1 MIRSERRNLIR
12 MAAAALMAVMLAL
25 PLGGVAQDMP
35 TAGERSQ
42 IVRVLLSR
50 LGLTDRMDITLVS
63 PYSAATQEGA
73 NLHFQAGSELAL
85 IFRDG
90 AIYLYYEG
98 MSQLVGQSLTLK
110 RDAVENQDESG
121 FYLTNYPALYR
132 GDLQLDV
139 ADGRLRPILSLHVE
153 DYLLGVVP
161 YEMSEAFPLEA
172 LKAQAVA
179 ARTYALR
186 KQDVSKAYDLVDT
199 TNDQVFRGYLPGKG
213 QTERAIRETRGVCG
227 FYKGKLAQCY
237 YAASNGGQTE
247 LVETVWPTSE
257 DFGYYAFGD
266 DPYDV
271 ENPAS
276 VVRAL
281 EIKKAYTAGETAPYA
296 LRKLL
301 ASRLA
306 NALEARGYDAAP
318 ESVRVD
324 AVDSVTADTPENAQS
339 KRMTMLHMTVRV
351 SGRTRKDA
359 PVELMDSDTE
369 EVSLFEVQEPAEAP
383 AAFPASTTAEATP
396 AASATP
402 TPQPTPEPTPEP
414 IYGPFT
420 AIEETFTL
428 DIPIFP
434 DAESALGLDISG
446 NYDNELW
453 SVAESKTAYTIQA
466 RRYGHGVG
474 MSQRGA
480 QWMAGAYG
488 KTYQEILAFYYP
500 GLTLMRYAE
509 EPLTLVRPEAA
520 LSATAGPAPS
530 PTPRPTVMPLTQQ
543 PQAGQWIALVTQID
557 DDSSLNLRETPDLNG
572 NILMRLYKNQ
582 RLLVLER
589 CAEEGWVK
597 VRTDAAEGYVMEK
610 YLTRE
615 ES

>member
-12 MAAAALMAVMLAL
+12 TCALALITAMLLL
-25 PLGGVAQDMP
+25 PLGGVAQELP
-35 TAGERSQ
+35 AAGERSQ

-50 LGLTDRMDITLVS
+50 LGLTDRMDITLIS
-63 PYSAATQEGA
+63 PYTAATQEGV
-73 NLHFQAGSELAL
+73 NMHFQAGSELAL

-90 AIYLYYEG
+90 ALYLYYEG
-98 MSQLVGQSLTLK
+98 MSLLVGQSLTLK
-110 RDAVENQDESG
+110 RDALEDQDESG
-121 FYLTNYPALYR
+121 FRLTNYSALYR
-132 GDLQLDV
+132 GDLQLDM
-139 ADGRLRPILSLHVE
+139 ADGKLRPILSLHVE

-186 KQDVSKAYDLVDT
+186 KQDASKAYDLVDT
-199 TNDQVFRGYLPGKG
+199 TNDQVFRGYLPGKS

-247 LVETVWPTSE
+247 LVETVWPTAE

-276 VVRAL
+276 VVRAF
-281 EIKKAYTAGETAPYA
+281 EMKKTYAASENAPYA

-306 NALEARGYDAAP
+306 DALEARGYDAAP

-324 AVDSVTADTPENAQS
+324 AIESVTTDTPENAQS
-339 KRMTMLHMTVRV
+339 KRMTMLHMTVRI
-351 SGRTRKDA
+351 SGRTRREA
-359 PVELMDSDTE
+359 PVEMIDSDTE
-369 EVSLFEVQEPAEAP
+369 EVSLFEVREPAEAP
-383 AAFPASTTAEATP
+383 TASPAPTP
-396 AASATP
+396 AAEALAQDAAP

-420 AIEETFTL
+420 AIEEAFTL
-428 DIPIFP
+428 DMPIFP
-434 DAESALGLDISG
+434 DAESALSLDISG

-453 SVAESKTAYTIQA
+453 SVVESKTAYTVQA
-466 RRYGHGVG
+466 RRFGHGVG

-509 EPLTLVRPEAA
+509 EPLTLTRPEEA

-543 PQAGQWIALVTQID
+543 PQADQWIALVTEID

-572 NILMRLYKNQ
+572 NIQIRLYKNQ

-589 CAEEGWVK
+589 CAEDGWVK
-597 VRTDAAEGYVMEK
+597 VRTDMAEGYVMEK
-610 YLTRE
+610 YLTPE